1 VYSPLSIVVLRV
13 VTQIFVYS
21 CKRLQFVEISCE
33 GIIIDIRKIV
43 ALKLIIGL
51 LERGRV
57 QHLSIGH
64 HNME

>member
-1 VYSPLSIVVLRV
+1 
-13 VTQIFVYS
+13 
-21 CKRLQFVEISCE
+21 VEISCE